1 MGVEKN
7 GCDGMKEIK
16 WELKHDNCKDCHS
29 KCEHAG
35 KDREFCYRGE
45 SCKKGAM
52 TNGDKIRSMSDEELV
67 VFLDHF
73 SGNCVDCAKDGKNNS
88 CKIYKEGRFCIPKDI
103 MEWLK
108 KTAE

>member
-1 MGVEKN
+1 MGGTEN
-7 GCDGMKEIK
+7 GGDGMKEIK

-35 KDREFCYRGE
+35 KDREFCYRGT
-45 SCKKGAM
+45 SCKKGVM
-52 TNGDKIRSMSDEELV
+52 TNGDKLRSMSDEELA
-67 VFLDHF
+67 VFLDNF
-73 SGNCVDCAKDGKNNS
+73 GANCMDCAKLGKNPQ
-88 CKIYKEGRFCIPKDI
+88 CEIYKEGFNCGPEDI